1 MLIDL
6 NEDDLKSA
14 KKELLPVLID
24 VNHQRAKML
33 EPLVLITK
41 TMNIYSGEID
51 EFVNFVKE
59 NLSGIDVGIVANAA
73 SYVKLGEF
81 VGD

>member
-6 NEDDLKSA
+6 NEENLNTA
-14 KKELLPVLID
+14 KKELLPVLIE
-24 VNHQRAKML
+24 VNNQRTEIQEA
-33 EPLVLITK
+33 LVLVTK

-51 EFVNFVKE
+51 EFVNFVNQ
-59 NLSGIDVGIVANAA
+59 NLSEIDVGIVANAA

-81 VGD
+81 DGG